1 MKTKL
6 TTPSIK
12 KIIIALAFLPAIT
25 FSIQSHAVFCGN
37 CATELTQIMNN
48 IKLAASYAQQVQ
60 QYQTQLQQYQ
70 TQLTNMRLNPASV
83 LPNDLNKLIS
93 GVGEIMSAGNSI
105 GNSMAEV
112 DANFSKIYKDKLTG
126 TYAENFR
133 TWTESSQDTLGAAMR
148 AAGMH
153 RDSYSSDS
161 AALSALF
168 AKSQTSQGT
177 GAALQTLSE
186 INVSQIQQTQKLSN
200 LISSQTLAQS
210 TYMAEQNAKQ
220 QANDDANER
229 IGSYKLD
236 AYPAKSN
243 SKF

>member
-1 MKTKL
+1 MKNTK
-6 TTPSIK
+6 IK
-12 KIIIALAFLPAIT
+12 VLAITLAFMPMFT
-25 FSIQSHAVFCGN
+25 FSIKANAVFCGN
-37 CATELTQIMNN
+37 CATEVTQVMNN

-83 LPNDLNKLIS
+83 LPDRLDKLIS
-93 GVGEIMSAGNSI
+93 GIGKVMSAGNSI
-105 GNSMAEV
+105 GDSMAEV
-112 DANFSKIYKDKLTG
+112 DANFSKTYKDKLTG
-126 TYAENFR
+126 NYAENFR

-153 RDSYSSDS
+153 RDSYASDS

-186 INVSQIQQTQKLSN
+186 INVSQIQHTQKLES
-200 LISSQTLAQS
+200 LISSQALAQS
-210 TYMAEQNAKQ
+210 SFMAEQNAKQ

-236 AYPAKSN
+236 TYPAASH

>member
-1 MKTKL
+1 MKLKKL
-6 TTPSIK
+6 
-12 KIIIALAFLPAIT
+12 IIALAFFPALTLSLPAN
-25 FSIQSHAVFCGN
+25 AVYCAN
-37 CATELTQIMNN
+37 CATEPTQIMNN
-48 IKLAASYAQQVQ
+48 IKLAASYAKQVQ
-60 QYQTQLQQYQ
+60 EYSTQLQQYQ
-70 TQLTNMRLNPASV
+70 TQLTNMRLNPVSI
-83 LPNDLNKLIS
+83 LPDGLDKLIN
-93 GVGEIMSAGNSI
+93 GIGKIMSAGNSI

-112 DANFSKIYKDKLTG
+112 DATFSKTYKDKLAG

-133 TWTESSQDTLGAAMR
+133 TWTESSQDTLRAAMR
-148 AAGMH
+148 AAGIH
-153 RDSYSSDS
+153 RDAYSSDS

-186 INVSQIQQTQKLSN
+186 INVSQIQHTQKLES

-210 TYMAEQNAKQ
+210 TYLAEQNAKQ

-236 AYPAKSN
+236 PEQKPHHT
-243 SKF
+243 KF

>member
-1 MKTKL
+1 MKLKKL
-6 TTPSIK
+6 IL
-12 KIIIALAFLPAIT
+12 ALAFLPVLTLSFPAN
-25 FSIQSHAVFCGN
+25 AVYCSN
-37 CATELTQIMNN
+37 CATEPTQIMNN

-83 LPNDLNKLIS
+83 APSGLDKLIS
-93 GVGEIMSAGNSI
+93 GIGKIMSAGGSI

-112 DANFSKIYKDKLTG
+112 DATFSKTYKDKLAG

-133 TWTESSQDTLGAAMR
+133 AWTESSQDTLGAAMR

-153 RDSYSSDS
+153 RDAYSSDS

-177 GAALQTLSE
+177 VAALQTLSE
-186 INVSQIQQTQKLSN
+186 INVSQIQHTQKLES

-210 TYMAEQNAKQ
+210 TYLAEQNAKQ

-236 AYPAKSN
+236 TYPAASH

>member
-6 TTPSIK
+6 IAQSIK
-12 KIIIALAFLPAIT
+12 KLIIALAILPAVI
-25 FSIQSHAVFCGN
+25 FSIHANAVFCGN
-37 CATELTQIMNN
+37 CATEWTQIMNN

-83 LPNDLNKLIS
+83 MPDKLDKLIN
-93 GVGEIMSAGNSI
+93 GIGKIMSAGNSI
-105 GNSMAEV
+105 GDSMAEV
-112 DANFSKIYKDKLTG
+112 DANFSKTYKDKLTG

-153 RDSYSSDS
+153 RDAYASDS

-186 INVSQIQQTQKLSN
+186 INVSQIQHTQKLEN

-236 AYPAKSN
+236 TYPSASH